1 MHLHFYCLPVL
12 GRLVRLMY
20 ASSMAK
26 QVQHAQVGFDGWD
39 NMVLILHHL
48 KALTPFTQQNCMT
61 ASKSSKGTNQ
71 M

>member
-1 MHLHFYCLPVL
+1 
-12 GRLVRLMY
+12 MY

-48 KALTPFTQQNCMT
+48 KALIPFTQQNCMT
-61 ASKSSKGTNQ
+61 ASKKKKNCMTASRSSKGTNQ